1 MLAIDIG
8 NSRIKW
14 AVFADDEIQRSGVF
28 DYDVVHLESAIN
40 NASLPVEAQTE
51 TQTIAVSCVANADIE
66 NRVKQCLREKT
77 NTPLQFAKTQS
88 TQCGVSNSY
97 AAPDNMGVDR
107 WLAMIAAFNLYK
119 IKKDEMLCVIDCGT
133 AITFDVLNAQG
144 VHAGGLIMPGYQTMV
159 QSLLKETGNIQ
170 QAAGAGVAELYAA
183 MQSGLASSTKQAVS
197 KGCAQ
202 LVAGGLSSLLNQQ
215 QKASALKLR
224 CIITGGDG
232 QWLSDALNYEN
243 TYHSFLVLQ
252 GLNFIATSENL

>member
-14 AVFADDEIQRSGVF
+14 AVFKNNKIQHSGVF
-28 DYDVVHLESAIN
+28 EYDVAHLDDAIN
-40 NASLPVEAQTE
+40 HANLPVNVK
-51 TQTIAVSCVANADIE
+51 TIAVSCVANADVK
-66 NRVKQCLREKT
+66 NRINKCLSEKISK
-77 NTPLQFAKTQS
+77 PVQFAKTQS
-88 TQCGVSNSY
+88 AQCGVTNSY
-97 AAPDNMGVDR
+97 ALPDNMGVDR

-119 IKKDEMLCVIDCGT
+119 IKSDEALCVIDCGT

-159 QSLLKETGNIQ
+159 QSLLKETSNIQ
-170 QAAGAGVAELYAA
+170 QAAGAGIAESFAS

-202 LVAGGLSSLLNQQ
+202 LVAGGLSSLIDR
-215 QKASALKLR
+215 QKKESSVKLR

-243 TYHSFLVLQ
+243 TYHPFLVLQ
-252 GLNFIATSENL
+252 GLNIATVSEEL